1 MYPWLN
7 SFRYGSAL
15 DTWPRSYSTLCQ
27 NREYS
32 RCSTACSTPPT
43 YRSTPP
49 GSFRPPGLCSFLGPI
64 QYRSTSGSQSVLSLV
79 GSRYRSSYQQEP
91 AHCGMTFSSRLYRFG
106 PSPRSKV
113 TKAHSVARANGG
125 TGSEVASSGS
135 KDCGE

>member
-7 SFRYGSAL
+7 SRRYGSSL
-15 DTWPRSYSTLCQ
+15 DTWPRSYSALCQ

-43 YRSTPP
+43 YKSTPP
-49 GSFRPPGLCSFLGPI
+49 GSPGRFGSLPI
-64 QYRSTSGSQSVLSLV
+64 QYCSTPGSQNVLLLV

>member
-7 SFRYGSAL
+7 SRRNGSSL
-15 DTWPRSYSTLCQ
+15 VTWPRSYSALCQ

-49 GSFRPPGLCSFLGPI
+49 GSLTPPGLLPFLGPI
-64 QYRSTSGSQSVLSLV
+64 QYCSTPGSQNVLSLV

-91 AHCGMTFSSRLYRFG
+91 AHCGITFS
-106 PSPRSKV
+106 
-113 TKAHSVARANGG
+113 
-125 TGSEVASSGS
+125 
-135 KDCGE
+135 